1 MKHLTLILRIVVA
14 VLLGINAYIHF
25 VLAVPF
31 IGNAGTLFSQGDL
44 FRLQGILNIVA
55 AILVVVWRHK
65 LSAVF
70 AGLIAA
76 GGLFAVVASVFF
88 PLDMSMLGGP
98 VIFEPS
104 WYDQKIISAVVQ
116 ALAIALCAVIFMRSR
131 KRVDAAARA

>member
-55 AILVVVWRHK
+55 AVLVIVWRNK
-65 LSAVF
+65 ISAIV
-70 AGLIAA
+70 AALIAL

-104 WYDQKIISAVVQ
+104 WYDQKIISTIAQ
-116 ALAIALCAVIFMRSR
+116 ALAAALAAVLFVRSR
-131 KRVDAAARA
+131 KRVDAAARD